1 LNRFFLKRLA
11 RISVARAESSGD
23 IFKHN
28 LLSFPLRWLRRGLTL
43 SNQGFYVR
51 LEDERSCILV
61 LMGADEHGNEEL
73 IAVQDGYRESKQSWR
88 RLLLRLKERGLS
100 DPAKLAVG
108 DGALGFRAAMD
119 EIYP

>member
-1 LNRFFLKRLA
+1 
-11 RISVARAESSGD
+11 
-23 IFKHN
+23 
-28 LLSFPLRWLRRGLTL
+28 
-43 SNQGFYVR
+43 VR